1 MIVMGKFRVFGLI
14 VIKSYR
20 PIRENDILI
29 IFNLPFMVVN
39 QLNTK
44 LNGFVCLS
52 ILVRNLV
59 QSNLS
64 RLSFFV
70 DIPITG
76 KHHIDN
82 CC

>member
-1 MIVMGKFRVFGLI
+1 MIVMGKFRVWVFGLI

-29 IFNLPFMVVN
+29 IFNLSFMVVN

-52 ILVRNLV
+52 ILVR
-59 QSNLS
+59 
-64 RLSFFV
+64 
-70 DIPITG
+70 
-76 KHHIDN
+76 
-82 CC
+82 

>member
-1 MIVMGKFRVFGLI
+1 MIVMGKFRVWVFGLI

-44 LNGFVCLS
+44 LNGLVCLS
-52 ILVRNLV
+52 ILVR
-59 QSNLS
+59 
-64 RLSFFV
+64 
-70 DIPITG
+70 
-76 KHHIDN
+76 
-82 CC
+82 